1 MNIAIKLA
9 AVCGVGALL
18 VGMVAGSGKSAP
30 PPPSVPLPYD
40 QAGFVRSVSTAKT
53 AFKSATNQLAAGGAR
68 NSRKQA
74 ICNILQGQS
83 ASGWIGKL
91 AELTSNGDGKG
102 VVSIE
107 LAPDVHVATWNNAL
121 SDIGSRTLIDPTSSL
136 FKSLAGMKRG
146 DFVRFSGS
154 FTSSDV
160 DCVREQSVTL
170 DGSMTDPVFTMRFS
184 SVAKL

>member
-9 AVCGVGALL
+9 AGCGIGALL
-18 VGMVAGSGKSAP
+18 IGMIVGNGKSAP

-40 QAGFVRSVSTAKT
+40 QVGFVRSVATAK
-53 AFKSATNQLAAGGAR
+53 SAYKAANNQLAAGGAR
-68 NSRKQA
+68 SSRKQA
-74 ICNILQGQS
+74 ICNALQGQS
-83 ASGWIGKL
+83 ATGWVGKI
-91 AELTSNGDGKG
+91 AQLTSNGDGKG

-121 SDIGSRTLIDPTSSL
+121 SDIGARTLIEPTSSL

-146 DFVRFSGS
+146 DLVRFSGS

>member
-1 MNIAIKLA
+1 MNIAIKTA
-9 AVCGVGALL
+9 AVCGVGTLL
-18 VGMVAGSGKSAP
+18 IGVVAGRGNSAP
-30 PPPSVPLPYD
+30 PPPSVPVPYD
-40 QAGFVRSVSTAKT
+40 QSGFVRSISTAKT
-53 AFKSATNQLAAGGAR
+53 AYKTATNQLAAGGAR

-74 ICNILQGQS
+74 ICNVLQGQS
-83 ASGWIGKL
+83 ATGWIGKIAQL
-91 AELTSNGDGKG
+91 SSNGDGKG
-102 VVSIE
+102 VISIE

-121 SDIGSRTLIDPTSSL
+121 SDIGSRTLIEPTSSL

-146 DFVRFSGS
+146 DMVKFSGN